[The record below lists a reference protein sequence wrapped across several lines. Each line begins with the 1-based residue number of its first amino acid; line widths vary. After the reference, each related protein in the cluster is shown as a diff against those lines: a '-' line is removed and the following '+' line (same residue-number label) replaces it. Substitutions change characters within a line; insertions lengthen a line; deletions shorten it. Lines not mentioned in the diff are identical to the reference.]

1 MKTALSVLLLSY
13 SIEILQYFH
22 IVNIP
27 GLQDIQIARIII
39 GTSFAWMDLI
49 AYTLGI
55 GIVLYLE
62 KVRARR
68 VLQAAP
74 SNRPDPT

>member
-1 MKTALSVLLLSY
+1 MKTALSVLLFSY

>member
-1 MKTALSVLLLSY
+1 MKTALSVLLFSY

-27 GLQDIQIARIII
+27 GLQDIQIARVII

-62 KVRARR
+62 KARARR
-68 VLQAAP
+68 VLQASP

>member
-1 MKTALSVLLLSY
+1 MKTALSVLLFSY

-22 IVNIP
+22 IVNIL
-27 GLQDIQIARIII
+27 GLQDIHIARVII

-62 KVRARR
+62 KARARR
-68 VLQAAP
+68 VLQASP

>member
-1 MKTALSVLLLSY
+1 MKTALSVLLFSY

-27 GLQDIQIARIII
+27 GLQDIQIARVII

>member
-13 SIEILQYFH
+13 SIEILEYFH

-27 GLQDIQIARIII
+27 GLQDIQIARVII

-68 VLQAAP
+68 VLQASP